1 MILFAA
7 VKPNQK
13 TIRAL
18 LREQKGV
25 SAARWSDPEK
35 LHITTGYFGQV
46 DDDLAEQ
53 LDVELARLS
62 MPSFEV
68 QLSGAGHFGKLEP
81 HAIWAGVAPNPLLER
96 LHAHCKQAAR
106 RCGIEMEKRKYIPHV
121 TLAYMKP
128 YPVLERIIAFEKR
141 MANFAPPPFL
151 VDELC
156 LLSSH
161 RKARGANL
169 YRLEASYPLLGSLG

>member
-7 VKPNQK
+7 IKLDPK
-13 TIRAL
+13 TVRAL
-18 LREQKGV
+18 VREQKGV
-25 SAARWSDPEK
+25 SGARWSAAEK
-35 LHITTGYFGQV
+35 LHITTGYFGEV

-62 MPSFEV
+62 MPSFDV

-81 HAIWAGVAPNPLLER
+81 HAIWAGIAQNASLIHLNT
-96 LHAHCKQAAR
+96 HCKQAAR
-106 RCGIEMEKRKYIPHV
+106 RCGIEMEKRKYTPHV

-128 YPVLERIIAFEKR
+128 YPDLERIIAFEKR
-141 MANFAPPPFL
+141 MANFAPPPCL

-156 LLSSH
+156 LFSSH
-161 RKARGANL
+161 RKTNGPNL
-169 YRLEASYPLLGSLG
+169 YRLEATYPLLG

>member
-7 VKPNQK
+7 VKPNQR
-13 TIRAL
+13 TVRAL

-25 SAARWSDPEK
+25 SGARWSSADK
-35 LHITTGYFGQV
+35 LHITTAYFGQV

-62 MPSFEV
+62 MASFDV
-68 QLSGAGHFGKLEP
+68 QLSGAGHFGKHEP
-81 HAIWAGVAPNPLLER
+81 HAIWAGVAPNPSLER
-96 LHAHCKQAAR
+96 LNTHCKHAAS
-106 RCGIEMEKRKYIPHV
+106 RCGLTLEKRKYMPHV

-128 YPVLERIIAFEKR
+128 FPDIERIIAFEKR
-141 MANFAPPPFL
+141 LADFSPPPFL

-156 LLSSH
+156 LFSSH
-161 RKARGANL
+161 RKARGPNL
-169 YRLEASYPLLGSLG
+169 YRLEATYPLLG